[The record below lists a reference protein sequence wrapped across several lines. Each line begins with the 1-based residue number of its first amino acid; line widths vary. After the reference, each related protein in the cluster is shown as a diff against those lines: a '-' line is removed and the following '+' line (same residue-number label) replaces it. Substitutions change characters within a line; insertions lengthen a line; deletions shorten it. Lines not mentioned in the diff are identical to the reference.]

1 MKSKILNILL
11 LISFIV
17 TMMVPLTGLKVH
29 KLVSVIFLLLCV
41 VHTIVYRKKMNGKR
55 WAVLAIIM
63 LAFFSGIFGLILDD
77 IPLVLA
83 LHKVI
88 SIGSVFILAIHI
100 FVFHKKFCKLHK

>member
-55 WAVLAIIM
+55 WTVLAIIM

-100 FVFHKKFCKLHK
+100 FVFHKKLK